1 MRPSGP
7 TYWRIGGRNG
17 WTARTAQS
25 DLAVSD
31 AHGLRLAADPD
42 GPLSLASRDGS
53 AGGLVLPRAMAF
65 DADNTLYLLTGDRVG
80 RFDPETRMFAVLP
93 EVGGQGG
100 EPRRFSEPAS
110 IAIAAD
116 RLYVADTGNRRVQVF
131 DLASLALVDLVDA
144 AGGRAGWIPADVAAH
159 EGRVYILDSA
169 HARVY
174 RRALTGHLCLE
185 FENSAKT
192 RQWSRILIDSSGE
205 LYLLNLS
212 QPGNPVLDRP
222 DPKAAP
228 IADAGAVRDL
238 FDPPVIRLDEQDR
251 FCLPEPLTRVCGRT
265 RPAAPPV
272 ELALALCPPFDR
284 PGRPCGHA
292 APAPR
297 TTSTA
302 QGAWLL
308 YVVERERQRVDAYT
322 AARRLRH
329 SWPSG
334 PGGGDWQPCD
344 VVARGQFAFILD
356 EKNQV
361 VYRHH
366 AGYDALRPIVT
377 GDPAKTSWS
386 RIAADESGGDIYLWA
401 PGQPDVQAFNC
412 LGAPQCSRPYG
423 EAARYFEAPRPS
435 VPACGTGLRFDKTGA
450 PVGAVDAS
458 APIATAFYR
467 AAGTWQST
475 PLDSLQYR
483 CQWHRI
489 EMALSSF
496 PPSSRIDVLT
506 LAHQNAA
513 DVLTA
518 PDDAWQHAATLI
530 APTQTSPSG
539 ADPEPVD
546 FLVQSGPGQFLSIRI
561 KLRSDGFHTPAVDVI
576 KVHYPRD
583 SYLQYLPATYS
594 EDDESRVF
602 LEHFLAIFQ
611 TEWDRLDQIVASVQR
626 YFDPDAVPA
635 GPFLDYRAAQWLG
648 LTLEQTW
655 TADQKRR
662 YVAAAPTIF
671 PQHGKAAGLRNL
683 IAVYLANFTGGQ
695 TADILATSF
704 PVITEGFRERRH
716 MFTDQGAPS
725 RLGDGAPLWSD
736 AVVGRLQLGR
746 YSQVGEAA
754 LVSTGDPPHDMFD
767 QTAHKFRVS
776 FPAAWLRSA
785 DNEIMLRR
793 AIDSEK
799 PAHTGYDL
807 NLVEPRFRVGTQS
820 TVGMDTIV
828 GGLPSARLGSDTA
841 FSRLGYGTVLN
852 GPCAVEMRLGPDI
865 LLGAR
870 SIVS

>member
-7 TYWRIGGRNG
+7 TFWRIGGRNG

-31 AHGLRLAADPD
+31 ADGLRLAADPA

-53 AGGLVLPRAMAF
+53 AGGLALPRSMAF
-65 DADNTLYLLTGDRVG
+65 DADNTLYLLAGDHVR
-80 RFDPETRMFAVLP
+80 RFDPEIQALAVLP
-93 EVGGQGG
+93 EVGGRGA
-100 EPRRFSEPAS
+100 EPRRFSGPAS
-110 IAIAAD
+110 IAIAAN
-116 RLYVADTGNRRVQVF
+116 RLHVADTGNRRIQVF
-131 DLASLALVDLVDA
+131 DLASFALVDLIDA
-144 AGGRAGWIPADVAAH
+144 AGCRAGWIPADVAARD
-159 EGRVYILDSA
+159 GGVYILDSA

-174 RRALTGHLCLE
+174 RRGRTGHLRLE
-185 FENSAKT
+185 FENAAKPG
-192 RQWSRILIDSSGE
+192 QWSRILIDKTGE

-212 QPGNPVLDRP
+212 RPGSPVLDRP

-228 IADAGAVRDL
+228 ITDAGAVRDL

-265 RPAAPPV
+265 LPAAPPV

-284 PGRPCGHA
+284 PGCSCGNA
-292 APAPR
+292 APATR
-297 TTSTA
+297 TASTA

-308 YVVERERQRVDAYT
+308 YVVERKRRCVDAYT
-322 AARRLRH
+322 DARRLRH

-334 PGGGDWQPCD
+334 LGGGDWQPCD
-344 VVARGQFAFILD
+344 VAARGQFAFILD
-356 EKNQV
+356 EMNQV

-377 GDPAKTSWS
+377 GDPTKTYWS
-386 RIAADESGGDIYLWA
+386 RIAADESGVVYLWA
-401 PGQPDVQAFNC
+401 PGQPDVQAFDC

-423 EAARYFEAPRPS
+423 EVACYFEARCTFPP
-435 VPACGTGLRFDKTGA
+435 PACGTGLCFDKTGA
-450 PVGAVDAS
+450 PVGAIDAS

-467 AAGTWQST
+467 TAGAWQST

-489 EMALSSF
+489 EMVLSSF

-506 LAHQNAA
+506 FAHDNAA

-518 PDDAWQHAATLI
+518 PDEAWQQAATVI

-539 ADPEPVD
+539 SVPEPLD
-546 FLVQSGPGQFLSIRI
+546 CLVQSGAGQFLSIRI
-561 KLRSDGFHTPAVDVI
+561 KVRSDGFHTPAVHVM

-602 LEHFLAIFQ
+602 LEHFLAIVQ
-611 TEWDRLDQIVASVQR
+611 TEWDGLDQVVATVQR

-635 GPFLDYRAAQWLG
+635 GPFLDYLAEQWLG

-662 YVAAAPTIF
+662 YLAAAPTIL
-671 PQHGKAAGLRNL
+671 PQRGKVGGLRNL
-683 IAVYLANFTGGQ
+683 IAVYLANFTDRQ
-695 TADILATSF
+695 TADILATGF
-704 PVITEGFRERRH
+704 PFITEGFRERRH
-716 MFTDQGAPS
+716 MFIDQGAPS

-736 AVVGRLQLGR
+736 AIVRRLQLGR

-754 LVSTGDPPHDMFD
+754 LVSTGDPAHDLFD
-767 QTAHKFRVS
+767 KTAHRFRVS
-776 FPAAWLRSA
+776 FPASWLRSA

-799 PAHTGYDL
+799 PAHTAYDL
-807 NLVEPRFRVGTQS
+807 NLVEPRFRVGAQS
-820 TVGMDTIV
+820 TIGIDTII
-828 GGLPSARLGSDTA
+828 GELPSARLGVDTA

-852 GPCAVEMRLGPDI
+852 GPCAVEMRLGRDI

-870 SIVS
+870 SILS